1 MIKKLRNNEKN
12 DSDPLH
18 PLYLFHYMFLFLKQ
32 RIQSRIKS
40 KIKRYIKMMESNVN
54 IISPPNVLVLERS

>member
-1 MIKKLRNNEKN
+1 MIKKLRNNEKK

-32 RIQSRIKS
+32 RIQSRIKR
-40 KIKRYIKMMESNVN
+40 KIKRYIKNDGE
-54 IISPPNVLVLERS
+54 